1 MTGDNGPWWVYL
13 LCCAD
18 GTLYCGVTN
27 DLERRL
33 AAHNSG
39 RGAKYTRPRRPVALV
54 YQEPCPDRSAA
65 LRREAALKRL
75 PRAQKL
81 ALLSQPTPPSED
93 PPSA

>member
-1 MTGDNGPWWVYL
+1 MTGEGGLWWVYL
-13 LCCAD
+13 VRCAD
-18 GTLYCGVTN
+18 DTLYCGITN

-39 RGAKYTRPRRPVALV
+39 RGAKYTRPRRPVELV

-65 LRREAALKRL
+65 LRREAALKCL

-81 ALLSQPTPPSED
+81 ALLSCACSPSEG

>member
-1 MTGDNGPWWVYL
+1 MTGDGGQWWVYL
-13 LCCAD
+13 VRCAD
-18 GTLYCGVTN
+18 DTLYCGITN

-39 RGAKYTRPRRPVALV
+39 RGAKYTRPRRPVELV
-54 YQEPCPDRSAA
+54 YQEPCPDRPAA

-81 ALLSQPTPPSED
+81 ALLSCPRSSSEGPPSV
-93 PPSA
+93 